1 MAHLH
6 EHCCSRSHEHHHH
19 DHDHEGHH
27 HHDHEAH
34 ESHEHHHDHEDHE
47 HSHEHHHHEYSLKKL
62 LWLIL
67 ATVILLILA
76 VLIERSPNVQSS
88 IFNVQ
93 LTNFQ
98 LLLVYLVPYLLIG
111 HEALHEAWE
120 GITHGDAFNEHFLMS
135 VATIGALCI
144 GFLPEAETQYPEA
157 VFVMLFF
164 QVGEL
169 FEGYAEGK
177 SRDSIAHLM
186 DIRPDVAH
194 VELRNEDV
202 SPSSVAIGS
211 VIIIRPGEK
220 VPLDGVVI
228 EGTSALNTVA
238 LTGESLPR
246 DVNVGDEVISGC
258 VNLSGVLRVRT
269 TKAFGESTVS
279 KIISLVEHAGER
291 KSQSET
297 FITRFARVYTP
308 IVVFLA
314 LALAIIPPLCAHFSF
329 LLPPSSFLDAFP
341 TWLYRALM
349 FLVVSCPCA
358 LVISVPLTF
367 FGGIGGASRK
377 GILVKG
383 ANYMDVLSKVDTV
396 VFDKTGTLTHG
407 QFAVEAVHSVSGDN
421 SRDISRNE
429 EGGKRKEN
437 TLTAE
442 LDAESFSESASGSA
456 SGSASKHIS
465 FLFPP
470 SSFLENQLLHLAAH
484 VEHFSTHPIGAA
496 LRDAFPDE
504 ATDGCQVSDV
514 EEIAGHGIRASV
526 RLADSDET
534 HIVCVGNTKMMDV
547 VGAHWHDCHHV
558 GTIIHVA
565 IDGEYAGH
573 IVINDQIKSD
583 SAEAIAALKALG
595 VKKTVML
602 TGDRREVA
610 DHVAKTLGLDEYHA
624 ELLPADKVR
633 FIDEI
638 SRSEECGVSSWSVEC
653 GVRSENTSTAESS
666 SVLSAESSS
675 EDISL
680 HTPHSSLHKNRHIEN
695 TLAFV
700 GDGINDAPVLS
711 RADVGIAMGGLGSDA
726 AIEAADVVLM
736 DDKPSKIALAIR
748 IARRTLGIARQNV
761 VFAIGV
767 KVAVL
772 ILAAFGIAT
781 MWLAVFA
788 DVGVTVLAVLNAM
801 RALRVK

>member
-6 EHCCSRSHEHHHH
+6 EHKHHCDSCSHEHH
-19 DHDHEGHH
+19 
-27 HHDHEAH
+27 
-34 ESHEHHHDHEDHE
+34 HEHHHDHEG
-47 HSHEHHHHEYSLKKL
+47 HEHHHHEHSLKKQ

-67 ATVILLILA
+67 ATFVLLIAA
-76 VLIERSPNVQSS
+76 VLVEKNLNLS
-88 IFNVQ
+88 
-93 LTNFQ
+93 TWQ
-98 LLLVYLVPYLLIG
+98 LLLAYLVPYLLIG
-111 HEALHEAWE
+111 HETLHEAWE

-135 VATIGALCI
+135 VATIGALFI
-144 GFLPEAETQYPEA
+144 GFLPGAETQYPEA

-177 SRDSIAHLM
+177 SRDSIALLM
-186 DIRPDVAH
+186 DIRPDIAH
-194 VELRNEDV
+194 VEITTTNYTNSTNSDNAQPKLVKLEKLVVGTKDLSPEDV
-202 SPSSVAIGS
+202 AVGS
-211 VIIIRPGEK
+211 VIVVRPGEK

-308 IVVFLA
+308 IVVFAA
-314 LALAIIPPLCAHFSF
+314 LALAIIPTLFGGNFA
-329 LLPPSSFLDAFP
+329 

-367 FGGIGGASRK
+367 FGGIGGASQK

-383 ANYMDVLSKVDTV
+383 ANYMDVLAKVDTV

-407 QFAVEAVHSVSGDN
+407 QFAVEAVHDPFSDCSRSEECGVRSEDTPEADQTTPCPSYSGGEDTLRGN
-421 SRDISRNE
+421 LTPHSSLHTPRE
-429 EGGKRKEN
+429 KE
-437 TLTAE
+437 
-442 LDAESFSESASGSA
+442 
-456 SGSASKHIS
+456 
-465 FLFPP
+465 
-470 SSFLENQLLHLAAH
+470 LLHLAAH

-504 ATDGCQVSDV
+504 ATDGCTVSDV
-514 EEIAGHGIRASV
+514 EEVAGHGIRAKV
-526 RLADSDET
+526 GDK
-534 HIVCVGNTKMMDV
+534 IVCVGNTKMMDSI
-547 VGAHWHDCHHV
+547 GAKWHDCHHV

-583 SAEAIAALKALG
+583 STEAIASLKSLG
-595 VKKTVML
+595 VAKTVML
-602 TGDRREVA
+602 TGDRKEVA
-610 DHVAKTLGLDEYHA
+610 DHVATTLGLSEYHA
-624 ELLPADKVR
+624 ELLPGDKVA
-633 FIDEI
+633 FIDGLL
-638 SRSEECGVSSWSVEC
+638 RSEECGV
-653 GVRSENTSTAESS
+653 RSEVTPAADSSLRGNLTPHST
-666 SVLSAESSS
+666 
-675 EDISL
+675 L
-680 HTPHSSLHKNRHIEN
+680 HTPRVV
-695 TLAFV
+695 AFV
-700 GDGINDAPVLS
+700 GDGINDAPVLA

-748 IARRTLGIARQNV
+748 IARRTLAIARQNV
-761 VFAIGV
+761 AFAIGV
-767 KVAVL
+767 KLAVL
-772 ILAAFGIAT
+772 ILAAVGIAT

-801 RALRVK
+801 RALRA